1 MPSYNYKCS
10 QCEAVL
16 TVNRSIM
23 ESDPGYSCG
32 TCNIAMTRV
41 YSVGA
46 ITFNGSGFY
55 SKDK

>member
-1 MPSYNYKCS
+1 MPSYNYKCP
-10 QCEAVL
+10 QCETVL
-16 TVNRSIM
+16 TVVRSIM
-23 ESDPGYSCG
+23 ESDPGYTCDA
-32 TCNIAMTRV
+32 CNIAMNRV

>member
-23 ESDPGYSCG
+23 ESDPGYSCS

>member
-16 TVNRSIM
+16 TVMRSM
-23 ESDPGYSCG
+23 TESDPGYECK
-32 TCNIAMTRV
+32 TCKIAMTRV
-41 YSVGA
+41 YSLSGIV
-46 ITFNGSGFY
+46 FNGSGFY

>member
-1 MPSYNYKCS
+1 MPSYNYKCP

-16 TVNRSIM
+16 TVTRSIM
-23 ESDPGYSCG
+23 DNDPGYECEA
-32 TCNIAMTRV
+32 CKIAMTRI
-41 YSVGA
+41 YSIGA

>member
-16 TVNRSIM
+16 TVTRSIM

-41 YSVGA
+41 YAVGA
-46 ITFNGSGFY
+46 VTFNGSGFY